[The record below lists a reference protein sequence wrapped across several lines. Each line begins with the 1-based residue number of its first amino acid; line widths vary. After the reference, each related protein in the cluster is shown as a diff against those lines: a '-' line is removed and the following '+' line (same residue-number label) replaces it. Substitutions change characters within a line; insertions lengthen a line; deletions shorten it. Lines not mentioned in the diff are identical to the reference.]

1 VSEAK
6 EMGNVGWR
14 KQIGKQ
20 SRCFPVIDFRLYR
33 AMLKEAI
40 ELLDKNEVEKAERC
54 LKRLIKMLEDKLKP

>member
-1 VSEAK
+1 MPELLSTALL
-6 EMGNVGWR
+6 
-14 KQIGKQ
+14 
-20 SRCFPVIDFRLYR
+20 IDFRLYR